1 MIKQKILIIYYL
13 ALCVI
18 MFLIMKPDQDIS
30 NIYRIGFLFLVIL
43 PTIVRPNFLPAALT
57 LFLSV
62 SITSFSQIL
71 PTTEWYYLILLP
83 VFIFLGYRKKL
94 LSITRGSSIYLYYF
108 IVSML
113 CFDVTSG
120 IIMCLVA
127 VLLGYLIKTE
137 HDVNIMFYAF
147 MLVSLI
153 LSLQYILNFE
163 YFALGYRSDQGL
175 ERATWSNPNIYG
187 LTIGC
192 GGVLS
197 GAYLMKHL
205 RIERSLLT
213 MVISILTIIA
223 VTIALIMNASRGA
236 FLCYATCILFFSLFG
251 NLKMIYKVLIVLLG
265 ICGIYYLYSAGVF
278 DVLLYRMADDTAS
291 TGGGRTIIWV
301 NKFNAFMQN
310 SNVLQ
315 LLFGIGMTECISLA
329 VPLSTHN
336 DLVTSLIA
344 FGIFGL
350 LLFTIVISTPFRIGF
365 KKDAPLAIGL
375 SIFIFLESSLAE
387 PFFRG
392 NFLFIMFYLFVLK
405 YFSIYYRK

>member
-1 MIKQKILIIYYL
+1 MVKQKILIIYYL
-13 ALCVI
+13 VLCVI
-18 MFLIMKPDQDIS
+18 MFLIMKPDQEIS
-30 NIYRIGFLFLVIL
+30 NIYRMGFLFLVIS
-43 PTIVRPNFLPAALT
+43 PTIVFPNYLPAALT

-62 SITSFSQIL
+62 SITSFSQVL
-71 PTTEWYYLILLP
+71 PTTEWYYLLLLP
-83 VFIFLGYRKKL
+83 IFIFWGYRKKS
-94 LSITRGSSIYLYYF
+94 LSFTRGSSIYLYYLV
-108 IVSML
+108 VSML
-113 CFDVTSG
+113 CFDVTNG
-120 IIMCLVA
+120 ILMCLVA

-137 HDVNIMFYAF
+137 DDVKFMFYAF

-163 YFALGYRSDQGL
+163 YFAMGYRSDQGL

-205 RIERSLLT
+205 RIERSFLAML
-213 MVISILTIIA
+213 ISILTIIS
-223 VTIALIMNASRGA
+223 VTIALIINASRGG
-236 FLCYATCILFFSLFG
+236 LLFFSLSS
-251 NLKMIYKVLIVLLG
+251 NLNMIYKTLIVLIC
-265 ICGIYYLYSAGVF
+265 ICGIYYLYSMGVL

-291 TGGGRTIIWV
+291 TGGGRTTIWV
-301 NKFNAFMQN
+301 NKFNAFTQN
-310 SNVLQ
+310 SNILQ
-315 LLFGIGMTECISLA
+315 LLYGIGMTECISLA

-344 FGIFGL
+344 FGFFGL
-350 LLFTIVISTPFRIGF
+350 LLFTIVISAPLRIGL
-365 KKDAPLAIGL
+365 KKDTILALGL
-375 SIFIFLESSLAE
+375 SSFIFLESSLAE

-405 YFSIYYRK
+405 YFSIYYKKIK